1 MLGAWEEAK
10 SLHTVL
16 VDIAKQMGERMA
28 SAEKEGIM
36 GGTTYW
42 ACTNHAEECPRLLGG
57 LRPAHARAFC
67 SISHTRREVIVI
79 LSVGPKLVN
88 SLCKYMK

>member
-36 GGTTYW
+36 AAQHIG
-42 ACTNHAEECPRLLGG
+42 HAPITLK
-57 LRPAHARAFC
+57 
-67 SISHTRREVIVI
+67 
-79 LSVGPKLVN
+79 SVGA
-88 SLCKYMK
+88 C